1 MLPLRRFA
9 AVITVLPFDAAAVF
23 QTNRMAGSKQHSSIR
38 KQQHRAA
45 TEHSS
50 EWRNHNKNHSNILTN
65 EDGDICT
72 GVGLWFEGRD

>member
-1 MLPLRRFA
+1 R
-9 AVITVLPFDAAAVF
+9 
-23 QTNRMAGSKQHSSIR
+23 QHSSIR

-50 EWRNHNKNHSNILTN
+50 SEWRNHNKNHTYWTN

-72 GVGLWFEGRD
+72 GVGLWFEGRS

>member
-9 AVITVLPFDAAAVF
+9 AVITVLPFDAAAAS

-50 EWRNHNKNHSNILTN
+50 EWRNHNKNHTYWTN

-72 GVGLWFEGRD
+72 GVGLWFEGQS